1 MRCIQSTLTIFTF
14 TGVDQLVELY
24 ISRHDPHEDNVAPA
38 ESLWS
43 QSHCTLPATYLPALL
58 KAALPPAGHLLL
70 H

>member
-1 MRCIQSTLTIFTF
+1 MLRCIQSTLTIFTF

-58 KAALPPAGHLLL
+58 PLLGSEAGDVR
-70 H
+70 